1 MCKFLMT
8 CNTLII
14 RPLSFIS
21 HAAFLILL
29 STICR
34 TQGST
39 FHRLSSV
46 EPALTQEPSWEEYT
60 PSEAPYLPMLLAC
73 CYIPRILLDAAG
85 VLILSVNRLASIM
98 EIIVTCDHFVQAH

>member
-1 MCKFLMT
+1 MALMT
-8 CNTLII
+8 CNSLII
-14 RPLSFIS
+14 RLLSFIS
-21 HAAFLILL
+21 HAPFLIPL

-60 PSEAPYLPMLLAC
+60 PSEAPYLPMLLI
-73 CYIPRILLDAAG
+73 YPQRLDRCSS
-85 VLILSVNRLASIM
+85 VFILSVNRWCLSWK
-98 EIIVTCDHFVQAH
+98 